1 MKLFNQLNLTGEVL
15 GFAKRSLV
23 LKQTKNIPESL
34 RKQSAK
40 VIHTASV
47 ATGSVGAGLA
57 QLPGTDAAV
66 IVPIQV
72 TMVLSLAKIYQIPL
86 KESVAKIIVTETTAT
101 LLGRTASQFLVG
113 WIPGVGNVINAG
125 TAVALTETLGWI
137 VATEFAKKA
146 DEIW

>member
-1 MKLFNQLNLTGEVL
+1 MKLFNQLNLTSEVL
-15 GFAKRSLV
+15 GLAKRSMV
-23 LKQTKNIPESL
+23 LRQTKNIPETL
-34 RKQSAK
+34 RKRSAK
-40 VIHTASV
+40 IIHTASA

-57 QLPGTDAAV
+57 QLPGTDAAI

-86 KESVAKIIVTETTAT
+86 KESVAKVIVTETTAT

-113 WIPGVGNVINAG
+113 WIPGIGNMINAT
-125 TAVALTETLGWI
+125 TAAALTEMLGWV
-137 VATEFAKKA
+137 VATEFAQKA